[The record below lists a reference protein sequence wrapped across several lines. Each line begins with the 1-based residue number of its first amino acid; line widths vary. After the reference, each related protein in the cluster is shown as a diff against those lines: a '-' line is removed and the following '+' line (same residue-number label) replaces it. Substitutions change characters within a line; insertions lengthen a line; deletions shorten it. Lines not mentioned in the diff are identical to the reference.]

1 MEVLL
6 SADSKRRLSDALG
19 QAQRIGML
27 GQGSLDVLVERSLGF
42 VKSIP
47 EGTRDLIDLGSGGGD
62 PGLVIA
68 ESCPKLSVTLVD
80 RRAKRTD
87 LLSRLVGRLG
97 LADRVEVIEA
107 DVALLPR
114 LRPGQL
120 WDVVTCRGFG
130 SPAYTAAHAS
140 HLLRLGGCM
149 LVSEPPESNGD
160 RWRIPEVE
168 SLGLFIEAVENGVA
182 RLVKEN

>member
-1 MEVLL
+1 MEVVL
-6 SADSKRRLSDALG
+6 SADSRRRLNDALG
-19 QAQRIGML
+19 EAQRIGML
-27 GQGSLDVLVERSLGF
+27 GQESLDSVIDRSLGF

-47 EGTRDLIDLGSGGGD
+47 ADTLDVIDVGSGGGD

-68 ESCPKLSVTLVD
+68 ECCPELSVTLVD

-97 LADRVEVIEA
+97 LTNRVEVVEA

-114 LRPGQL
+114 RYPGRQ
-120 WDVVTCRGFG
+120 WDVVTSRGFG
-130 SPAYTAAHAS
+130 SPAYTAAHAAG
-140 HLLRLGGCM
+140 LIREGGCM
-149 LVSEPPESNGD
+149 LVSEPPDSNGD

-168 SLGLFIEAVENGVA
+168 SLGLVLQAVENGVA
-182 RLVKEN
+182 RLVKRS